1 MREYLSPLP
10 EAILRSPRWWVALSG
25 GADSVALLHA
35 LVAYRETATAPAI
48 HAIHVNHGLHADAPD
63 WVALCQRH
71 ADNVG
76 VPLEV
81 AHCNIEPSG
90 HGLESDARTAR
101 YAAFEAVVKKGEVL
115 FTAHHADDMVETVML
130 RLLRGA
136 GPRGL
141 SGIPRHRICGDGLI
155 FRPLLDTPG
164 ETLRSA
170 VEAAGLDYVTDPSNL
185 QTQQDRNYLRQVVL
199 PAIAERWPGYR
210 ETVRRAAELQA
221 LTQQRLSTLP
231 LQRTQTV
238 VGEPAVAVDPT
249 QDPAVFA
256 AEIHQ
261 WLGELRLD
269 APDQRRLLEFAR
281 QVLTAAADRTPEL
294 VWDSACLRAWDG
306 MVISVP
312 ISLASGAS
320 VSLPDEVVVG
330 ESLEGPWGSLSWEAC
345 EGAYGLLAG
354 TTLSCI
360 RCEQLATLAP
370 LNRPSKPSKKWLQEL
385 RIPPWWRGHLPV
397 LTRDSVPL
405 WLFSAGSLQGLES
418 SGAKAA
424 EAGLKPIWRLF
435 NAV

>member
-35 LVAYRETATAPAI
+35 LVAYRESAAAPAI

-81 AHCNIEPSG
+81 AHCSIEPSG

-141 SGIPRHRICGDGLI
+141 SGIPRQRICGDGLI

-185 QTQQDRNYLRQVVL
+185 QTEQDRNYLRQVVL

-231 LQRTQTV
+231 LKRTQTV

-269 APDQRRLLEFAR
+269 APDQRRLLELAR

-330 ESLEGPWGSLSWEAC
+330 ESLEGPWGSLSWE
-345 EGAYGLLAG
+345 ESHSAYGLLAG

-360 RCEQLATLAP
+360 PCEQLATLAP

-405 WLFSAGSLQGLES
+405 WLFSAGPLQGLES
-418 SGAKAA
+418 SGAKAP